1 MANDLIPYDNNSES
15 EVITLPEREEKYSII
30 PTVVSNA
37 FNKYFWDK
45 RNAEDANIID
55 DTIIMPQPERIGIDA
70 PPAKERGRTI
80 DSASGDPINMPPPE
94 RQVATSPKREVTTL
108 PKQEVTTFQ
117 KQFESDTFNRDFWW
131 GDQPTEVANII
142 DDTIIMPQTQ
152 PERIGIDAPPP
163 AKERASGDPLNLP
176 QPERQG
182 LPEPIPPEVKLF
194 QEKMEAKQKQTSP
207 IVEKKK
213 GGEVG
218 KTLLKTLGKGASFLL
233 PYLVKAA
240 AAGIDNLAALPKT
253 ALEGS
258 MSPEQKALYGGGLAG
273 AFANVS
279 AAAPL
284 PVTDR
289 MREIADALLLHR
301 MQQKYID
308 MLKKQAEYMKTLDLN
323 GHQLDYLGRQASGI
337 AFMNN
342 KAPGAINGIKR

>member
-1 MANDLIPYDNNSES
+1 MANDLIPQDNNNES
-15 EVITLPEREEKYSII
+15 EVITLPKQEVIISPEREVTTFPKQEEKYSII
-30 PTVVSNA
+30 PTIVSNA
-37 FNKYFWDK
+37 FNKYYWDK
-45 RNAEDANIID
+45 RNAEDANII
-55 DTIIMPQPERIGIDA
+55 
-70 PPAKERGRTI
+70 
-80 DSASGDPINMPPPE
+80 GDPINMP
-94 RQVATSPKREVTTL
+94 
-108 PKQEVTTFQ
+108 
-117 KQFESDTFNRDFWW
+117 
-131 GDQPTEVANII
+131 
-142 DDTIIMPQTQ
+142 Q

-163 AKERASGDPLNLP
+163 AKERGSGDPIHMP

-182 LPEPIPPEVKLF
+182 LPLPPEVKLF
-194 QEKMEAKQKQTSP
+194 QEKMEAKQPSPKQMSP

-218 KTLLKTLGKGASFLL
+218 KTLLKTLGKGASFVL

-308 MLKKQAEYMKTLDLN
+308 MLKKQADYMKTLDLN

-342 KAPGAINGIKR
+342 KAPGVINGIKR

>member
-15 EVITLPEREEKYSII
+15 EVITLPEQEEKYSII

-37 FNKYFWDK
+37 FNKYYWDK

-70 PPAKERGRTI
+70 PPPAKERGRTI
-80 DSASGDPINMPPPE
+80 DSASGDPIHM
-94 RQVATSPKREVTTL
+94 
-108 PKQEVTTFQ
+108 
-117 KQFESDTFNRDFWW
+117 
-131 GDQPTEVANII
+131 
-142 DDTIIMPQTQ
+142 
-152 PERIGIDAPPP
+152 
-163 AKERASGDPLNLP
+163 P

-182 LPEPIPPEVKLF
+182 LPLPPEVKLF
-194 QEKMEAKQKQTSP
+194 QEKMEAKQPSPKQMSP

-213 GGEVG
+213 GSEVG
-218 KTLLKTLGKGASFLL
+218 KTLLKTLGKGASFVL

-289 MREIADALLLHR
+289 MREISDALLLHR

-308 MLKKQAEYMKTLDLN
+308 MLKKQADYMKTLDLN

>member
-1 MANDLIPYDNNSES
+1 MANDLIPQDNNNES
-15 EVITLPEREEKYSII
+15 EVITLPKQEVIISPEREVTTFPKQEEKYSII

-37 FNKYFWDK
+37 FNKYYWDK
-45 RNAEDANIID
+45 RNAEDANIIGD
-55 DTIIMPQPERIGIDA
+55 PINMPQPERIGIDA
-70 PPAKERGRTI
+70 PPPAKERGRTI
-80 DSASGDPINMPPPE
+80 DSASGDPIHM
-94 RQVATSPKREVTTL
+94 
-108 PKQEVTTFQ
+108 
-117 KQFESDTFNRDFWW
+117 
-131 GDQPTEVANII
+131 
-142 DDTIIMPQTQ
+142 
-152 PERIGIDAPPP
+152 
-163 AKERASGDPLNLP
+163 P

-182 LPEPIPPEVKLF
+182 LPIPPEVKLF
-194 QEKMEAKQKQTSP
+194 QEKMEAKQPSPKQMSP

-218 KTLLKTLGKGASFLL
+218 KTLLKTLGKGASFVL

-308 MLKKQAEYMKTLDLN
+308 MLKKQADYMKTLDLN

-342 KAPGAINGIKR
+342 KAPGVINGIKR

>member
-1 MANDLIPYDNNSES
+1 MANDLIPQDNNSES
-15 EVITLPEREEKYSII
+15 EVITLPEQEEKYSII

-37 FNKYFWDK
+37 FNKYYWDK

-55 DTIIMPQPERIGIDA
+55 DPINMPQPERIGIDAPTPAKEHGRTIDSASDDPIIMPQPERIGIDA
-70 PPAKERGRTI
+70 PPPAKERGRTI
-80 DSASGDPINMPPPE
+80 DSASGDPINMP
-94 RQVATSPKREVTTL
+94 
-108 PKQEVTTFQ
+108 
-117 KQFESDTFNRDFWW
+117 
-131 GDQPTEVANII
+131 
-142 DDTIIMPQTQ
+142 
-152 PERIGIDAPPP
+152 
-163 AKERASGDPLNLP
+163 

-182 LPEPIPPEVKLF
+182 LPLPPEVKLF
-194 QEKMEAKQKQTSP
+194 QEKMETKQPSPKQMSP
-207 IVEKKK
+207 IVERKKS
-213 GGEVG
+213 GEVG
-218 KTLLKTLGKGASFLL
+218 KTLLKTLGKGASFVL

-253 ALEGS
+253 VLEGS

-279 AAAPL
+279 ATAPL

-289 MREIADALLLHR
+289 MREISDALLLHR

-308 MLKKQAEYMKTLDLN
+308 MLKKQADYMKTLDLN

>member
-1 MANDLIPYDNNSES
+1 MANDLVPYNSDRDLVPQDNNSES
-15 EVITLPEREEKYSII
+15 KVITLPRQEILLSPEEEKYSII
-30 PTVVSNA
+30 PTIVSNA
-37 FNKYFWDK
+37 FNRHFWDK
-45 RNAEDANIID
+45 SNVVDAIRID
-55 DTIIMPQPERIGIDA
+55 DPIIMPQPERIGIDA
-70 PPAKERGRTI
+70 PPPAKEH
-80 DSASGDPINMPPPE
+80 ASGDH
-94 RQVATSPKREVTTL
+94 
-108 PKQEVTTFQ
+108 
-117 KQFESDTFNRDFWW
+117 
-131 GDQPTEVANII
+131 
-142 DDTIIMPQTQ
+142 
-152 PERIGIDAPPP
+152 
-163 AKERASGDPLNLP
+163 LNLP

-182 LPEPIPPEVKLF
+182 LPEPPEVKLF
-194 QEKMEAKQKQTSP
+194 KEKMEAKQKQKSP

-213 GGEVG
+213 SGEAG

-233 PYLVKAA
+233 PYLIKAA

-308 MLKKQAEYMKTLDLN
+308 MLKKQADYMKTLDLN

>member
-1 MANDLIPYDNNSES
+1 MANDLI
-15 EVITLPEREEKYSII
+15 TLPEQEEKYSII
-30 PTVVSNA
+30 PTIVSNA
-37 FNKYFWDK
+37 FNKYYWDK

-55 DTIIMPQPERIGIDA
+55 ETIIMPQPERIGIDA
-70 PPAKERGRTI
+70 PPPAKERGRTI
-80 DSASGDPINMPPPE
+80 DSASGDPINMP
-94 RQVATSPKREVTTL
+94 
-108 PKQEVTTFQ
+108 
-117 KQFESDTFNRDFWW
+117 
-131 GDQPTEVANII
+131 
-142 DDTIIMPQTQ
+142 
-152 PERIGIDAPPP
+152 
-163 AKERASGDPLNLP
+163 

-182 LPEPIPPEVKLF
+182 LPLPL
-194 QEKMEAKQKQTSP
+194 QEKVEAKQKSP
-207 IVEKKK
+207 IIEKKK

-218 KTLLKTLGKGASFLL
+218 KTLLKTLGKGASFVL

-240 AAGIDNLAALPKT
+240 AAGIDNLAALPKQ

-273 AFANVS
+273 AFVNVS

-308 MLKKQAEYMKTLDLN
+308 MLKKQADYMKTLDLN

>member
-1 MANDLIPYDNNSES
+1 MANDLIPQDNNNES
-15 EVITLPEREEKYSII
+15 EVITLPKQEVIISPEREVTTFPKQEEKYSII

-37 FNKYFWDK
+37 FNKYYWDK

-55 DTIIMPQPERIGIDA
+55 DTI
-70 PPAKERGRTI
+70 
-80 DSASGDPINMPPPE
+80 NMP
-94 RQVATSPKREVTTL
+94 
-108 PKQEVTTFQ
+108 
-117 KQFESDTFNRDFWW
+117 
-131 GDQPTEVANII
+131 
-142 DDTIIMPQTQ
+142 Q

-163 AKERASGDPLNLP
+163 AKERGSGDPIHMP

-182 LPEPIPPEVKLF
+182 LPLPPEVKLF
-194 QEKMEAKQKQTSP
+194 QEKMEAKQPSPKQMSP

-218 KTLLKTLGKGASFLL
+218 KTLLKTLGKGASFVL

-308 MLKKQAEYMKTLDLN
+308 MLKKQADYMKTLDLN

-342 KAPGAINGIKR
+342 KAPGVINGIKR

>member
-1 MANDLIPYDNNSES
+1 MANDLIPQDNNNERGVIPQDNNES
-15 EVITLPEREEKYSII
+15 EVITLPEQEEKYSII

-70 PPAKERGRTI
+70 PPPAKERGRTI
-80 DSASGDPINMPPPE
+80 DSASGDPINMP
-94 RQVATSPKREVTTL
+94 
-108 PKQEVTTFQ
+108 
-117 KQFESDTFNRDFWW
+117 
-131 GDQPTEVANII
+131 
-142 DDTIIMPQTQ
+142 
-152 PERIGIDAPPP
+152 
-163 AKERASGDPLNLP
+163 

-182 LPEPIPPEVKLF
+182 LPLPL
-194 QEKMEAKQKQTSP
+194 QEKMEAKQPSPKQMSP

-213 GGEVG
+213 SGEVG
-218 KTLLKTLGKGASFLL
+218 KTLLKTLGKGASFIL

-308 MLKKQAEYMKTLDLN
+308 MLKKQADYMKTLDLN
-323 GHQLDYLGRQASGI
+323 GHQLDYRGRQASCI

>member
-1 MANDLIPYDNNSES
+1 MANDLIPQDNNSES
-15 EVITLPEREEKYSII
+15 EVITLPKQEEKYSII

-37 FNKYFWDK
+37 FNKYYWDK

-55 DTIIMPQPERIGIDA
+55 DIIIMPQPERIGIDA
-70 PPAKERGRTI
+70 PPPAKERGRTI
-80 DSASGDPINMPPPE
+80 DSASGDPINMP
-94 RQVATSPKREVTTL
+94 
-108 PKQEVTTFQ
+108 
-117 KQFESDTFNRDFWW
+117 
-131 GDQPTEVANII
+131 
-142 DDTIIMPQTQ
+142 
-152 PERIGIDAPPP
+152 
-163 AKERASGDPLNLP
+163 

-182 LPEPIPPEVKLF
+182 LPEPIKVV
-194 QEKMEAKQKQTSP
+194 EAKQKSP

-213 GGEVG
+213 SGEVG
-218 KTLLKTLGKGASFLL
+218 KTLLKTLGKGASFVL

-240 AAGIDNLAALPKT
+240 AAGIDSLAALPKT

-289 MREIADALLLHR
+289 MREISDALLLHR

-308 MLKKQAEYMKTLDLN
+308 MLKKQADYMKTLDLN

>member
-1 MANDLIPYDNNSES
+1 MANDLIPQDDNSES
-15 EVITLPEREEKYSII
+15 KVITLPEQEEKYSII

-37 FNKYFWDK
+37 FNKYYWDK
-45 RNAEDANIID
+45 RNAEDANVIED
-55 DTIIMPQPERIGIDA
+55 PIIMPQPERIGIDA
-70 PPAKERGRTI
+70 PPPAKERGRTI
-80 DSASGDPINMPPPE
+80 DSASGDPINMP
-94 RQVATSPKREVTTL
+94 
-108 PKQEVTTFQ
+108 
-117 KQFESDTFNRDFWW
+117 
-131 GDQPTEVANII
+131 
-142 DDTIIMPQTQ
+142 
-152 PERIGIDAPPP
+152 
-163 AKERASGDPLNLP
+163 

-182 LPEPIPPEVKLF
+182 LPIPPEVKLF
-194 QEKMEAKQKQTSP
+194 QEKMQKSP

-213 GGEVG
+213 DKGSDVG
-218 KTLLKTLGKGASFLL
+218 KTLLKTLGKGASFIL

-240 AAGIDNLAALPKT
+240 AAGIDNLAALPKV
-253 ALEGS
+253 AMEGS

-289 MREIADALLLHR
+289 MREISDALLLHR

-308 MLKKQAEYMKTLDLN
+308 LLKKQAEYMRTLDLN

-342 KAPGAINGIKR
+342 KAPGAISGIKR

>member
-1 MANDLIPYDNNSES
+1 MANDLIPQDNNSES
-15 EVITLPEREEKYSII
+15 ELITLPKQEVATLPKQEEKYSII
-30 PTVVSNA
+30 PTIVSNT
-37 FNKYFWDK
+37 FNKYFWGDK
-45 RNAEDANIID
+45 RNAEYANIID

-70 PPAKERGRTI
+70 PPPAKERGRTI
-80 DSASGDPINMPPPE
+80 DSASGDPINMP
-94 RQVATSPKREVTTL
+94 
-108 PKQEVTTFQ
+108 
-117 KQFESDTFNRDFWW
+117 
-131 GDQPTEVANII
+131 
-142 DDTIIMPQTQ
+142 
-152 PERIGIDAPPP
+152 
-163 AKERASGDPLNLP
+163 

-182 LPEPIPPEVKLF
+182 LPMPPEVKLF
-194 QEKMEAKQKQTSP
+194 QEKMQKSP
-207 IVEKKK
+207 IIEKKK

-218 KTLLKTLGKGASFLL
+218 KTLLKTLGKGASFVL

-289 MREIADALLLHR
+289 MREISDALLLHR

-308 MLKKQAEYMKTLDLN
+308 MLKKQADYMKTLDLN

>member
-1 MANDLIPYDNNSES
+1 MANDLIPQDNNSES
-15 EVITLPEREEKYSII
+15 EVITLPEQEEKYSIL

-37 FNKYFWDK
+37 FNKYYWDK

-55 DTIIMPQPERIGIDA
+55 EPIIMPQPERIGIDA
-70 PPAKERGRTI
+70 PPPAKERGRTI
-80 DSASGDPINMPPPE
+80 DSASGDPINMP
-94 RQVATSPKREVTTL
+94 
-108 PKQEVTTFQ
+108 
-117 KQFESDTFNRDFWW
+117 
-131 GDQPTEVANII
+131 
-142 DDTIIMPQTQ
+142 
-152 PERIGIDAPPP
+152 
-163 AKERASGDPLNLP
+163 

-182 LPEPIPPEVKLF
+182 LPIPPEVKVF
-194 QEKMEAKQKQTSP
+194 QEKMEAKQKQRSP

-213 GGEVG
+213 SDVG
-218 KTLLKTLGKGASFLL
+218 KTLLKTLGRGASFIL

-240 AAGIDNLAALPKT
+240 AAGIDNLAALPKV
-253 ALEGS
+253 AMEGS

-308 MLKKQAEYMKTLDLN
+308 MLKKQADYMKTLDLN

-342 KAPGAINGIKR
+342 KAPGAISGIKR

>member
-1 MANDLIPYDNNSES
+1 MANDLIPQDNNSES
-15 EVITLPEREEKYSII
+15 ELITLPKQEVATLPKQEVATLPKQEEKYSII
-30 PTVVSNA
+30 PTIVSNT
-37 FNKYFWDK
+37 FNKYFWGDK
-45 RNAEDANIID
+45 RNAEYANIID

-70 PPAKERGRTI
+70 PPPAKERGRTI
-80 DSASGDPINMPPPE
+80 DSASGDPINMP
-94 RQVATSPKREVTTL
+94 
-108 PKQEVTTFQ
+108 
-117 KQFESDTFNRDFWW
+117 
-131 GDQPTEVANII
+131 
-142 DDTIIMPQTQ
+142 
-152 PERIGIDAPPP
+152 
-163 AKERASGDPLNLP
+163 

-182 LPEPIPPEVKLF
+182 LPMPPEVKLF
-194 QEKMEAKQKQTSP
+194 QEKMQKSP
-207 IVEKKK
+207 IIEKKK

-233 PYLVKAA
+233 PYLIKAA

-279 AAAPL
+279 ATAPL

-289 MREIADALLLHR
+289 MREISDALLLHR

-308 MLKKQAEYMKTLDLN
+308 MLKKQADYMKTLDLN

>member
-1 MANDLIPYDNNSES
+1 MANDLIPQDNNSES
-15 EVITLPEREEKYSII
+15 EVITLPEREVIPSPGREEKYSII
-30 PTVVSNA
+30 PTIVSNA
-37 FNKYFWDK
+37 FNKYYWDK

-70 PPAKERGRTI
+70 PPPAKERGRTI
-80 DSASGDPINMPPPE
+80 DSASGDPINMP
-94 RQVATSPKREVTTL
+94 
-108 PKQEVTTFQ
+108 
-117 KQFESDTFNRDFWW
+117 
-131 GDQPTEVANII
+131 QP
-142 DDTIIMPQTQ
+142 D
-152 PERIGIDAPPP
+152 R
-163 AKERASGDPLNLP
+163 K
-176 QPERQG
+176 G
-182 LPEPIPPEVKLF
+182 LPIPPEVKLF
-194 QEKMEAKQKQTSP
+194 QEKMQRSPKQRSP
-207 IVEKKK
+207 IIEKKK
-213 GGEVG
+213 SGEVG
-218 KTLLKTLGKGASFLL
+218 KTLLKTLGKGASFVL

-240 AAGIDNLAALPKT
+240 AAGIDNLAALPKV

-308 MLKKQAEYMKTLDLN
+308 LLKKQAEYMKTMDLN
-323 GHQLDYLGRQASGI
+323 RHQLDYLGRQASGI

-342 KAPGAINGIKR
+342 KAPGAMYGIKR

>member
-1 MANDLIPYDNNSES
+1 MANDLIPYNSDRDLVPQDNNSERDLVPYNSERGLIPQDNNSES
-15 EVITLPEREEKYSII
+15 KVISLPRQEIFISPEEEYSII
-30 PTVVSNA
+30 PTIVSNA
-37 FNKYFWDK
+37 FNRSFWDK
-45 RNAEDANIID
+45 SNAEDANIIND
-55 DTIIMPQPERIGIDA
+55 PIIMP
-70 PPAKERGRTI
+70 
-80 DSASGDPINMPPPE
+80 
-94 RQVATSPKREVTTL
+94 
-108 PKQEVTTFQ
+108 
-117 KQFESDTFNRDFWW
+117 
-131 GDQPTEVANII
+131 
-142 DDTIIMPQTQ
+142 Q

-163 AKERASGDPLNLP
+163 AKERASGDPINLP

-182 LPEPIPPEVKLF
+182 LPEPSKVVEV
-194 QEKMEAKQKQTSP
+194 KQKQTSP

-213 GGEVG
+213 GGEAG

-233 PYLVKAA
+233 PYLIKAA

-308 MLKKQAEYMKTLDLN
+308 MLKKQADYMKTLDLN

>member
-1 MANDLIPYDNNSES
+1 MANDLIPQDDNSES
-15 EVITLPEREEKYSII
+15 EVITLPKQEVATIPKQEEEYSII
-30 PTVVSNA
+30 PTIVSNA
-37 FNKYFWDK
+37 FNRYFWDK

-70 PPAKERGRTI
+70 PPPAKERGRTI
-80 DSASGDPINMPPPE
+80 DSASGDPINMP
-94 RQVATSPKREVTTL
+94 
-108 PKQEVTTFQ
+108 
-117 KQFESDTFNRDFWW
+117 
-131 GDQPTEVANII
+131 
-142 DDTIIMPQTQ
+142 
-152 PERIGIDAPPP
+152 
-163 AKERASGDPLNLP
+163 

-182 LPEPIPPEVKLF
+182 LPIPPEVKLF
-194 QEKMEAKQKQTSP
+194 QEKMEAKQKSP
-207 IVEKKK
+207 IIEKKK
-213 GGEVG
+213 GSEVG
-218 KTLLKTLGKGASFLL
+218 KTLLKTLGKGASFVL

-240 AAGIDNLAALPKT
+240 AAGIDNLAALPKQ

-308 MLKKQAEYMKTLDLN
+308 MLKKQADYMKTLDLN

>member
-1 MANDLIPYDNNSES
+1 MANDLVPYDNNNRDLIPQDNNSES
-15 EVITLPEREEKYSII
+15 EVITLPEREVTTFPKQEEKYSII
-30 PTVVSNA
+30 PTIVSNA

-55 DTIIMPQPERIGIDA
+55 DTIIMPQSERIGIDA
-70 PPAKERGRTI
+70 PPPAKERGRTI
-80 DSASGDPINMPPPE
+80 DSASGDPIHM
-94 RQVATSPKREVTTL
+94 
-108 PKQEVTTFQ
+108 
-117 KQFESDTFNRDFWW
+117 
-131 GDQPTEVANII
+131 
-142 DDTIIMPQTQ
+142 
-152 PERIGIDAPPP
+152 
-163 AKERASGDPLNLP
+163 P

-182 LPEPIPPEVKLF
+182 LPEPPEVKLF
-194 QEKMEAKQKQTSP
+194 QEKMEAKQKQMSP

-218 KTLLKTLGKGASFLL
+218 KTLLKTLGKGASFVL
-233 PYLVKAA
+233 PYLIKAA

-279 AAAPL
+279 ATAPL
-284 PVTDR
+284 HVTDR
-289 MREIADALLLHR
+289 MREISDALLLHR

-308 MLKKQAEYMKTLDLN
+308 MLKKQADYMKTLDLN

>member
-1 MANDLIPYDNNSES
+1 MANDLIPQDNNSES
-15 EVITLPEREEKYSII
+15 EVITLPEQEEKYSII
-30 PTVVSNA
+30 PTIVSNA
-37 FNKYFWDK
+37 FNKYYWDK
-45 RNAEDANIID
+45 RNAEDANVIED
-55 DTIIMPQPERIGIDA
+55 PIIMPQPERIGIDA
-70 PPAKERGRTI
+70 PPPAKERGRTI
-80 DSASGDPINMPPPE
+80 DSASGDPIHM
-94 RQVATSPKREVTTL
+94 
-108 PKQEVTTFQ
+108 
-117 KQFESDTFNRDFWW
+117 
-131 GDQPTEVANII
+131 
-142 DDTIIMPQTQ
+142 
-152 PERIGIDAPPP
+152 
-163 AKERASGDPLNLP
+163 P

-182 LPEPIPPEVKLF
+182 LPLPPEVKLF
-194 QEKMEAKQKQTSP
+194 QEKMEKSP

-218 KTLLKTLGKGASFLL
+218 KTLLKTLGKGASFIL

-240 AAGIDNLAALPKT
+240 AAGIDNLAALPKV
-253 ALEGS
+253 AMEGS

-289 MREIADALLLHR
+289 MREISDALLLHR

-308 MLKKQAEYMKTLDLN
+308 LLKKQAEYMKTMDLN

>member
-1 MANDLIPYDNNSES
+1 MANDLIPQDNNSES
-15 EVITLPEREEKYSII
+15 EVITLPEREEKYSIIPTIVSNAFNKHFWWDPINMPQSERLRTIDSASGDTINMPQPERIGIDAPPPEQMSTEVIPLPKREVIISPEREVISSPEREEKYSII

-55 DTIIMPQPERIGIDA
+55 DTIILPQPERLG
-70 PPAKERGRTI
+70 
-80 DSASGDPINMPPPE
+80 
-94 RQVATSPKREVTTL
+94 L
-108 PKQEVTTFQ
+108 
-117 KQFESDTFNRDFWW
+117 
-131 GDQPTEVANII
+131 
-142 DDTIIMPQTQ
+142 
-152 PERIGIDAPPP
+152 PP
-163 AKERASGDPLNLP
+163 AKERASGDPINMP

-182 LPEPIPPEVKLF
+182 LPLPPEVKLF
-194 QEKMEAKQKQTSP
+194 QEKMEAKQKSP

-213 GGEVG
+213 GSEVG

-308 MLKKQAEYMKTLDLN
+308 MLKKQADYMKTLDLN

>member
-1 MANDLIPYDNNSES
+1 MANDLI
-15 EVITLPEREEKYSII
+15 TLPEQEEKYSII
-30 PTVVSNA
+30 PTIVSNA
-37 FNKYFWDK
+37 FNKYYWDK
-45 RNAEDANIID
+45 RNAEDANVID

-70 PPAKERGRTI
+70 PPPAKERGRTI
-80 DSASGDPINMPPPE
+80 DSTSGDPIHM
-94 RQVATSPKREVTTL
+94 
-108 PKQEVTTFQ
+108 
-117 KQFESDTFNRDFWW
+117 
-131 GDQPTEVANII
+131 
-142 DDTIIMPQTQ
+142 
-152 PERIGIDAPPP
+152 
-163 AKERASGDPLNLP
+163 P

-182 LPEPIPPEVKLF
+182 LPIPL
-194 QEKMEAKQKQTSP
+194 QEKMQKSPKKMSP
-207 IVEKKK
+207 IIEKKK

-218 KTLLKTLGKGASFLL
+218 KTLLKTLGKGASFVL

-240 AAGIDNLAALPKT
+240 AAGIDNLAALPKQ

-289 MREIADALLLHR
+289 MREISDALLLHR

-308 MLKKQAEYMKTLDLN
+308 MLKKQADYMKTLDLN

>member
-1 MANDLIPYDNNSES
+1 MANDLVPYNSERDLVPQDNNNDRDLVPQDNNNES
-15 EVITLPEREEKYSII
+15 EVITLPEQEEKYSII

-45 RNAEDANIID
+45 SNAEDANIID
-55 DTIIMPQPERIGIDA
+55 DPIIMPQPERIGIDA
-70 PPAKERGRTI
+70 PPPAKERGRTI
-80 DSASGDPINMPPPE
+80 DSASGDPINMP
-94 RQVATSPKREVTTL
+94 
-108 PKQEVTTFQ
+108 
-117 KQFESDTFNRDFWW
+117 
-131 GDQPTEVANII
+131 
-142 DDTIIMPQTQ
+142 
-152 PERIGIDAPPP
+152 
-163 AKERASGDPLNLP
+163 

-182 LPEPIPPEVKLF
+182 LPLPL
-194 QEKMEAKQKQTSP
+194 QEKMEAKQPSPKQTSP

-213 GGEVG
+213 GSEVG

-289 MREIADALLLHR
+289 MREISDALLLHR

-308 MLKKQAEYMKTLDLN
+308 MLKKQADYMKTLDLN

-342 KAPGAINGIKR
+342 KAPGAIYGIKR

>member
-1 MANDLIPYDNNSES
+1 MANDLIPQDNNNEREVIPQDNNNES
-15 EVITLPEREEKYSII
+15 EVITLPKQEEKYPIIPKQEEKYSII

-37 FNKYFWDK
+37 FNKYYWDK
-45 RNAEDANIID
+45 SNAEDANIID

-70 PPAKERGRTI
+70 PPPAKERGRTI
-80 DSASGDPINMPPPE
+80 DSASGDPIHM
-94 RQVATSPKREVTTL
+94 
-108 PKQEVTTFQ
+108 
-117 KQFESDTFNRDFWW
+117 
-131 GDQPTEVANII
+131 
-142 DDTIIMPQTQ
+142 
-152 PERIGIDAPPP
+152 
-163 AKERASGDPLNLP
+163 P

-182 LPEPIPPEVKLF
+182 LPIPPEVKLF
-194 QEKMEAKQKQTSP
+194 QEKMEAKQPSPKQPSP

-218 KTLLKTLGKGASFLL
+218 KTLLKTLGKGASFVL

-289 MREIADALLLHR
+289 MREISDALLLHR

-308 MLKKQAEYMKTLDLN
+308 MLKKQADYMKTLDLN

>member
-1 MANDLIPYDNNSES
+1 MANDLIPQDNNNSES
-15 EVITLPEREEKYSII
+15 EVITLPKQEVATRPKQEEEYSII
-30 PTVVSNA
+30 PTIVSNA

-55 DTIIMPQPERIGIDA
+55 DTIIMPQPERIALDA
-70 PPAKERGRTI
+70 PPPAKERGRTI
-80 DSASGDPINMPPPE
+80 DSASGDPIHM
-94 RQVATSPKREVTTL
+94 
-108 PKQEVTTFQ
+108 
-117 KQFESDTFNRDFWW
+117 
-131 GDQPTEVANII
+131 
-142 DDTIIMPQTQ
+142 
-152 PERIGIDAPPP
+152 
-163 AKERASGDPLNLP
+163 P

-182 LPEPIPPEVKLF
+182 LPMPPEVKLF
-194 QEKMEAKQKQTSP
+194 QEKMQKSP
-207 IVEKKK
+207 IIEKSKK
-213 GGEVG
+213 GNDVG
-218 KTLLKTLGKGASFLL
+218 KTLLKTLGKGASFIL

-240 AAGIDNLAALPKT
+240 AAGIDNLAALPKV
-253 ALEGS
+253 AMEGS

-308 MLKKQAEYMKTLDLN
+308 LLKKQAEYMKTMDLN

-342 KAPGAINGIKR
+342 KAPGAISGIKR

>member
-1 MANDLIPYDNNSES
+1 MANDLVPYNSERDLVPQDNNNES
-15 EVITLPEREEKYSII
+15 EVITLPEQEEKYSII

-45 RNAEDANIID
+45 SNAEDANIID
-55 DTIIMPQPERIGIDA
+55 DPIIMPQPERIGIDA
-70 PPAKERGRTI
+70 PPPAKERGRTI
-80 DSASGDPINMPPPE
+80 DSASGDPINMP
-94 RQVATSPKREVTTL
+94 
-108 PKQEVTTFQ
+108 
-117 KQFESDTFNRDFWW
+117 
-131 GDQPTEVANII
+131 
-142 DDTIIMPQTQ
+142 
-152 PERIGIDAPPP
+152 
-163 AKERASGDPLNLP
+163 

-182 LPEPIPPEVKLF
+182 LPLPL
-194 QEKMEAKQKQTSP
+194 QEKMEAKQPSPKQTSP

-213 GGEVG
+213 GSEVG

-289 MREIADALLLHR
+289 MREISDALLLHR

-308 MLKKQAEYMKTLDLN
+308 MLKKQADYMKTLDLN

-342 KAPGAINGIKR
+342 KAPGAIYGIKR

>member
-1 MANDLIPYDNNSES
+1 MANDLI
-15 EVITLPEREEKYSII
+15 TLPEQEEKYSII
-30 PTVVSNA
+30 PTIVSNA
-37 FNKYFWDK
+37 FNKYYWDK
-45 RNAEDANIID
+45 RNAEDANVID

-70 PPAKERGRTI
+70 PPPAKERGRTI
-80 DSASGDPINMPPPE
+80 DSTSGDPIHM
-94 RQVATSPKREVTTL
+94 
-108 PKQEVTTFQ
+108 
-117 KQFESDTFNRDFWW
+117 
-131 GDQPTEVANII
+131 
-142 DDTIIMPQTQ
+142 
-152 PERIGIDAPPP
+152 
-163 AKERASGDPLNLP
+163 P

-182 LPEPIPPEVKLF
+182 LPIPPEVKLF
-194 QEKMEAKQKQTSP
+194 QEKMQKSPKQMSP
-207 IVEKKK
+207 IIEKKK

-218 KTLLKTLGKGASFLL
+218 KTLLKTLGKGASFVL

-240 AAGIDNLAALPKT
+240 AAGIDNLAALPKQ

-289 MREIADALLLHR
+289 MREISDALLLHR

-308 MLKKQAEYMKTLDLN
+308 MLKKQADYMKTLDLN

>member
-1 MANDLIPYDNNSES
+1 MANDLIPQDNNNERDLVPYDNNSERDLVPYNSERDLVPQDNSES
-15 EVITLPEREEKYSII
+15 EVITLPEQEEKYSII

-45 RNAEDANIID
+45 RNAEDANIIG
-55 DTIIMPQPERIGIDA
+55 DTIIMP
-70 PPAKERGRTI
+70 
-80 DSASGDPINMPPPE
+80 
-94 RQVATSPKREVTTL
+94 
-108 PKQEVTTFQ
+108 
-117 KQFESDTFNRDFWW
+117 
-131 GDQPTEVANII
+131 
-142 DDTIIMPQTQ
+142 Q

-163 AKERASGDPLNLP
+163 AKERASGDLINLP
-176 QPERQG
+176 QPERIG
-182 LPEPIPPEVKLF
+182 IDAPLPPEVKLF
-194 QEKMEAKQKQTSP
+194 QEKMEAKQPSPKQMSP

-213 GGEVG
+213 SGEVG
-218 KTLLKTLGKGASFLL
+218 KTLLKTLGKGASFIL

-308 MLKKQAEYMKTLDLN
+308 MLKKQADYMKTLDLN

>member
-1 MANDLIPYDNNSES
+1 MANDLIPYDNNRDLVPPDNNSES
-15 EVITLPEREEKYSII
+15 EVITLPKQEVIISPKREVTTFPEQEEKYSII
-30 PTVVSNA
+30 PTIVSNA
-37 FNKYFWDK
+37 FNKHFWDK
-45 RNAEDANIID
+45 RNAIEPPAFNKHFWGDKRYAEDANIID
-55 DTIIMPQPERIGIDA
+55 DPINMSQPERQGL
-70 PPAKERGRTI
+70 
-80 DSASGDPINMPPPE
+80 PE
-94 RQVATSPKREVTTL
+94 
-108 PKQEVTTFQ
+108 
-117 KQFESDTFNRDFWW
+117 
-131 GDQPTEVANII
+131 
-142 DDTIIMPQTQ
+142 
-152 PERIGIDAPPP
+152 PP
-163 AKERASGDPLNLP
+163 AKERASGDLISLP
-176 QPERQG
+176 EPERQG
-182 LPEPIPPEVKLF
+182 LPEPIKVV
-194 QEKMEAKQKQTSP
+194 EAKQPSPKQPSPKQPSP

-213 GGEVG
+213 GSEVS

-233 PYLVKAA
+233 PYLIKAA

-308 MLKKQAEYMKTLDLN
+308 MLKKQADYMKTLDLN

>member
-1 MANDLIPYDNNSES
+1 MANDLIPQDNNSES
-15 EVITLPEREEKYSII
+15 EVITLPKQEEKYSII
-30 PTVVSNA
+30 PTIVSNA
-37 FNKYFWDK
+37 FNKYYWDK

-55 DTIIMPQPERIGIDA
+55 EPIIMPQPERIGIDA
-70 PPAKERGRTI
+70 PPPAKERGRTI
-80 DSASGDPINMPPPE
+80 DSASGDPINMP
-94 RQVATSPKREVTTL
+94 
-108 PKQEVTTFQ
+108 
-117 KQFESDTFNRDFWW
+117 
-131 GDQPTEVANII
+131 
-142 DDTIIMPQTQ
+142 
-152 PERIGIDAPPP
+152 
-163 AKERASGDPLNLP
+163 

-182 LPEPIPPEVKLF
+182 LPMPPEVKLF
-194 QEKMEAKQKQTSP
+194 QEKMQKSP

-218 KTLLKTLGKGASFLL
+218 KTLLKTLGKGASFIL

-240 AAGIDNLAALPKT
+240 AAGIDNLAALPKQ

-342 KAPGAINGIKR
+342 KAPGAISGIKR

>member
-1 MANDLIPYDNNSES
+1 MANDLVPYDSERDLIPQDDKSNS
-15 EVITLPEREEKYSII
+15 EVITLPKQEVTTPPKQEEKYSII
-30 PTVVSNA
+30 PTIVSNA
-37 FNKYFWDK
+37 FNRSFWWDQGL
-45 RNAEDANIID
+45 AEDANIID
-55 DTIIMPQPERIGIDA
+55 DTIYMPQPERIGIDA
-70 PPAKERGRTI
+70 PPPAKERGRTI
-80 DSASGDPINMPPPE
+80 DSASGDPINMP
-94 RQVATSPKREVTTL
+94 
-108 PKQEVTTFQ
+108 
-117 KQFESDTFNRDFWW
+117 
-131 GDQPTEVANII
+131 
-142 DDTIIMPQTQ
+142 
-152 PERIGIDAPPP
+152 
-163 AKERASGDPLNLP
+163 

-182 LPEPIPPEVKLF
+182 LPLPPEVKLF
-194 QEKMEAKQKQTSP
+194 QEKMEAKQKQKSP

-213 GGEVG
+213 SGEVG
-218 KTLLKTLGKGASFLL
+218 KTLLKTLGKGASFIL

-289 MREIADALLLHR
+289 MREISDALLLHR

-308 MLKKQAEYMKTLDLN
+308 MLKKQADYMKTLDLN

>member
-1 MANDLIPYDNNSES
+1 MANDLI
-15 EVITLPEREEKYSII
+15 TLPEQEEKYSII
-30 PTVVSNA
+30 PTIVSNA

-70 PPAKERGRTI
+70 PPPAKERGRTI
-80 DSASGDPINMPPPE
+80 DNASGDPINM
-94 RQVATSPKREVTTL
+94 T
-108 PKQEVTTFQ
+108 
-117 KQFESDTFNRDFWW
+117 
-131 GDQPTEVANII
+131 
-142 DDTIIMPQTQ
+142 
-152 PERIGIDAPPP
+152 
-163 AKERASGDPLNLP
+163 

-182 LPEPIPPEVKLF
+182 LPLPL
-194 QEKMEAKQKQTSP
+194 QEKVEAKQKSP
-207 IVEKKK
+207 IIEKKK
-213 GGEVG
+213 GSEVG
-218 KTLLKTLGKGASFLL
+218 KTLLKTLGKGASFVL

-240 AAGIDNLAALPKT
+240 AAGIDNLAALPKQ

-308 MLKKQAEYMKTLDLN
+308 MLKKQADYMKTLDLN

>member
-1 MANDLIPYDNNSES
+1 MANDLIPQDNNNES
-15 EVITLPEREEKYSII
+15 EVITLPKQEVIISPEREVTTFPKQEEKYSII
-30 PTVVSNA
+30 PTIVSNA
-37 FNKYFWDK
+37 FNKYYWDK
-45 RNAEDANIID
+45 RNAEDANII
-55 DTIIMPQPERIGIDA
+55 
-70 PPAKERGRTI
+70 
-80 DSASGDPINMPPPE
+80 GDPINMP
-94 RQVATSPKREVTTL
+94 
-108 PKQEVTTFQ
+108 
-117 KQFESDTFNRDFWW
+117 
-131 GDQPTEVANII
+131 
-142 DDTIIMPQTQ
+142 Q

-163 AKERASGDPLNLP
+163 AKERGSGDPIHMP

-182 LPEPIPPEVKLF
+182 LPLPPEVKLF
-194 QEKMEAKQKQTSP
+194 QEKMQKSP

-218 KTLLKTLGKGASFLL
+218 KTLLKTLGKGASFVL

-308 MLKKQAEYMKTLDLN
+308 MLKKQADYMKTLDLN

>member
-1 MANDLIPYDNNSES
+1 M
-15 EVITLPEREEKYSII
+15 
-30 PTVVSNA
+30 SNA
-37 FNKYFWDK
+37 FNKYYWDK
-45 RNAEDANIID
+45 RNAEDANIIE
-55 DTIIMPQPERIGIDA
+55 DTIIMPQPDRIGIDA
-70 PPAKERGRTI
+70 PPPAKERGRTI
-80 DSASGDPINMPPPE
+80 DSASGDPINMP
-94 RQVATSPKREVTTL
+94 
-108 PKQEVTTFQ
+108 
-117 KQFESDTFNRDFWW
+117 
-131 GDQPTEVANII
+131 
-142 DDTIIMPQTQ
+142 
-152 PERIGIDAPPP
+152 
-163 AKERASGDPLNLP
+163 

-182 LPEPIPPEVKLF
+182 LPIPPEVKLF
-194 QEKMEAKQKQTSP
+194 QEKMEAKQKQKSP

-213 GGEVG
+213 SGEVG
-218 KTLLKTLGKGASFLL
+218 KTLLKTLGKGASFVL

-240 AAGIDNLAALPKT
+240 AAGIDNLAALPKI
-253 ALEGS
+253 AMEGS

-279 AAAPL
+279 ATAPL

>member
-1 MANDLIPYDNNSES
+1 MANDLIPYDNNRDLVPQDNNSERDLVPQDNNSERDLVPQDNNSES
-15 EVITLPEREEKYSII
+15 KVVSLPRQEIFLSPEEEKYSII
-30 PTVVSNA
+30 PTIVSNA
-37 FNKYFWDK
+37 FNRSFWWSDGLV
-45 RNAEDANIID
+45 EDANIIED
-55 DTIIMPQPERIGIDA
+55 PINMPQPERIGIDA
-70 PPAKERGRTI
+70 
-80 DSASGDPINMPPPE
+80 
-94 RQVATSPKREVTTL
+94 
-108 PKQEVTTFQ
+108 
-117 KQFESDTFNRDFWW
+117 
-131 GDQPTEVANII
+131 
-142 DDTIIMPQTQ
+142 
-152 PERIGIDAPPP
+152 
-163 AKERASGDPLNLP
+163 AKERASGDLISLP

-182 LPEPIPPEVKLF
+182 LPLPPEVKLF
-194 QEKMEAKQKQTSP
+194 QEKMQKSPKQKSP

-213 GGEVG
+213 GSDVG

-308 MLKKQAEYMKTLDLN
+308 MLKKQADYMKTLDLN

-342 KAPGAINGIKR
+342 KAPGAIYGIKR